1 MELKTAGIKTV
12 RHSIS
17 TPKTQLMLSRQT
29 INRLIII
36 GFMVLVGYCLAKA
49 IYHQSVMGIILAL
62 TSLGAGIYFLYILAK
77 AREEMEAEE
86 AV

>member
-1 MELKTAGIKTV
+1 MI
-12 RHSIS
+12 
-17 TPKTQLMLSRQT
+17 SRQT
-29 INRLIII
+29 INRLIVI
-36 GFMVLVGYCLAKA
+36 GFMVLVGFCLAKA